1 MTHMARIK
9 NVYHLKYVL
18 QFINLLTSSMMCRM
32 ACAQVIY
39 PNVKLEMKLIVILVA
54 IQKS

>member
-18 QFINLLTSSMMCRM
+18 QFINLPTSLMMCRM